1 MSFLL
6 DTNLIS
12 ETRSRKAN
20 RGVTEWISSIP
31 DNRLFLSALTI
42 GEIGRGIT
50 RLSERN
56 DELQAERFRV
66 WLDEVVGAFD
76 GRILPADLQV
86 ARTWAEFSQRQPLP
100 IIDSLIAATAVTHRL
115 TLVTRNTKDFERTGI
130 QLLNP
135 FTD

>member
-20 RGVTEWISSIP
+20 RGVTEWISSVSN
-31 DNRLFLSALTI
+31 NRMYLSALTI

-56 DELQAERFRV
+56 DEQQAGKFRA
-66 WLDEVVGAFD
+66 WLGDVVDAFD
-76 GRILPADLQV
+76 GRILPADLDV
-86 ARTWAEFSQRQPLP
+86 ARTWAEFPQRQPLP